1 MSGKSP
7 APAGKSPKPREA
19 VMTTAPIE
27 ARTLV
32 ELIAGPLRL
41 GENVKGALSR
51 VARATGLPD
60 RRVRGIWHHEAR
72 SIRSEEM
79 DRLRQAARDAR
90 AKEQARAE
98 YRSALTLIA
107 ACDATL
113 RVRGEDVARP
123 SAREVGEG
131 HDGAGCHDRSV
142 DRGAAQ

>member
-7 APAGKSPKPREA
+7 ARAGKSPEA
-19 VMTTAPIE
+19 VMNTAPTE
-27 ARTLV
+27 ARCLI

-41 GENVKGALSR
+41 GENVKAALSR
-51 VARATGLPD
+51 VARTTGLPD

-72 SIRSEEM
+72 SIRAEEM

-113 RVRGEDVARP
+113 RVPGEDLARS

-131 HDGAGCHDRSV
+131 HDGAGRDDRSV
-142 DRGAAQ
+142 DRGAGR

>member
-7 APAGKSPKPREA
+7 APAGKSPEA
-19 VMTTAPIE
+19 GMSTAPSE
-27 ARTLV
+27 ARSLV
-32 ELIAGPLRL
+32 EMIAGPLRL
-41 GENVKGALSR
+41 GENVKAALSR
-51 VARATGLPD
+51 VARTTGLPD

-98 YRSALTLIA
+98 YRAALSLIT

-113 RVRGEDVARP
+113 RVPGEDVARP
-123 SAREVGEG
+123 SAREVSEG
-131 HDGAGCHDRSV
+131 HDGAGRDDRTL
-142 DRGAAQ
+142 DRGAVR